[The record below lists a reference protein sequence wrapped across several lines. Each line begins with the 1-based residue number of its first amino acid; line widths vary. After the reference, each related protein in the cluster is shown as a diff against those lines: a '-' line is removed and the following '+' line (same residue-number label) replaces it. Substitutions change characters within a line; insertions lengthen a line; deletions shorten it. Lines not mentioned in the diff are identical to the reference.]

1 MWGRVGGGDLQ
12 ISISLKDFERLY
24 FYRIILILMQFVTII
39 VKVSSHVLLFY
50 NLSLIPFYLIIS
62 FINSSPGTNI
72 TEPAKSFD
80 YYYNGGEKEEEDVQN
95 TILVGNFIM

>member
-1 MWGRVGGGDLQ
+1 
-12 ISISLKDFERLY
+12 
-24 FYRIILILMQFVTII
+24 MQFVTII

-50 NLSLIPFYLIIS
+50 NLSLIPFYLIS
-62 FINSSPGTNI
+62 FITSSPGTNI

-95 TILVGNFIM
+95 TILVRNFIM